1 MIINLLNLS
10 KSIKY
15 MYNNN
20 YFKYILLL
28 NIKNCKA
35 EHN

>member
-1 MIINLLNLS
+1 MIINSLNLS
-10 KSIKY
+10 RSIKY

-20 YFKYILLL
+20 FKYILLL
-28 NIKNCKA
+28 NIKKCKA